1 MFIRGLVVLAFIVVS
16 LILWMPAFQDSEQTT
31 DDFEEELRPEF
42 TAKLL
47 HQELFDSNGQ
57 LSQEVFSQKMEH
69 FAELQLTHFE
79 SPEFI
84 IYQNQKPFW
93 RLSAKIG
100 NMQDGILT
108 LDQNVKMIQLS
119 ENVMVESIIT
129 EYLEI
134 NLDSNKVSTDN
145 VIQIEGQRMTIVG
158 NGMEA
163 DLNVGKVTLTEH
175 VETIIK
181 GKSE

>member
-1 MFIRGLVVLAFIVVS
+1 MFIRGLVVLAFVVVS
-16 LILWMPAFQDSEQTT
+16 LILWMPALRDADNEK
-31 DDFEEELRPEF
+31 DDFEQELRPEF

-47 HQELFDSNGQ
+47 HQELFDKKGQ

-79 SPEFI
+79 FPEFI
-84 IYQNQKPFW
+84 IYQDLKPFW
-93 RLSAKIG
+93 RLSAQIG

-108 LDQNVKMIQLS
+108 LDQDVKMVQLS
-119 ENVMVESIIT
+119 ENALVESIQT

-134 NLDSNKVSTDN
+134 DLDSNMVSTDN
-145 VIQIEGQRMTIVG
+145 VIQIEGQRMTVIG
-158 NGMEA
+158 NGMNA
-163 DLNVGKVTLTEH
+163 DLNLGKVTLTEH

-181 GKSE
+181 GKNE